1 MAKRDETVAREI
13 AMHKEQMRNDS
24 VCERQLLESLQRQL
38 IQKEEHIKHLTIVHE
53 MTRKSEAKEI
63 EIRYTEQRNEY
74 MNQRKLAEI
83 EELTGIIGAKNA
95 QMDLLGNKSNRR
107 GVDGE
112 NYFMQI
118 ASQTFC
124 ACTNFEIVE
133 KKKEPHCGD
142 FWLKFD
148 KFTVM
153 VDSKN
158 YVDSPVPSRDRVKL
172 KNDIAH
178 NRDIK
183 IAWLVSM
190 DQPIM
195 TFSNFP
201 FMIDIEDGV
210 CYCYINSLMKYEKPE
225 HLLRMAWYAC
235 NFVYDHI
242 LNVENDVT
250 LVGKYEK
257 NEIRIKAIL
266 NRLLAQ
272 SRSRFAILNQF
283 NENFKQTESD
293 IRDCLNEEIRNVTAQ
308 NTEIVH
314 QWFAENVEACARGQV
329 KTNDL
334 YKLFMDNVENKS
346 RGIDGDLFR
355 EIVRNIDTI
364 AEKDMVRG
372 KTDKSQIIINKHRLK
387 SEAQSISSI

>member
-13 AMHKEQMRNDS
+13 AVEKEQIRKDNVS
-24 VCERQLLESLQRQL
+24 EKHLIESLQRDL
-38 IQKEEHIKHLTIVHE
+38 IQKEEYIKHLTIVHE
-53 MTRKSEAKEI
+53 MTRRSEAKES
-63 EIRYTEQRNEY
+63 EIKYTEQLNQY
-74 MNQRKLAEI
+74 MHQRKLDEI
-83 EELTGIIGAKNA
+83 GELNEIIEAKNT
-95 QMDLLGNKSNRR
+95 QMGLLGNKSNRR

-112 NYFMQI
+112 NYFMQV

-158 YVDSPVPSRDRVKL
+158 YIDSPVPSRDRVKL

-210 CYCYINSLMKYEKPE
+210 CYCYINSLMKYEKPD

-257 NEIRIKAIL
+257 NEIRIKTIL
-266 NRLLAQ
+266 HRLLAQ
-272 SRSRFAILNQF
+272 SRNRFAILNQF

-308 NTEIVH
+308 NTEIV
-314 QWFAENVEACARGQV
+314 QEWFAANVVVCARGQV
-329 KTNDL
+329 KTNEL

-355 EIVRNIDTI
+355 EIIRSIDTI

-372 KTDKSQIIINKHRLK
+372 KTDKSQIIINRHKLK
-387 SEAQSISSI
+387 SES